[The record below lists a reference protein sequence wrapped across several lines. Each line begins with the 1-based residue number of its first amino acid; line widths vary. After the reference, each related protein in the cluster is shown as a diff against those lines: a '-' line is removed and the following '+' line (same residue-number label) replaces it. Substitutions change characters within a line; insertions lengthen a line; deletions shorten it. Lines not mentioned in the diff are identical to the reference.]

1 MERFMM
7 TVADAMDR
15 RSLLRRLGKLGMA
28 AAAAGALLLPKKA
41 LAGVCTACSDPG
53 HGGNGPGKQN
63 PCRTHT
69 IGQDCQKT
77 GQPEKTCQLLG
88 LTSDPCECTCQ

>member
-41 LAGVCTACSDPG
+41 SAAVACSNPG
-53 HGGNGPGKQN
+53 QGGQGPGKQN
-63 PCRTHT
+63 PCRYHNVN
-69 IGQDCQKT
+69 DECQKS
-77 GQPEKTCQLLG
+77 GQPRKTCQLLG
-88 LTSDPCECTCQ
+88 LTSDPYECTCQ